1 MNIGICMPLA
11 KTWTDAADMIEMEC
25 SSEIR
30 LFRGLDEGIA
40 NLDKLDAMVASFGN
54 KEYFEKSTALKA
66 LFVPLVG
73 VNHLPADLLMERKV
87 AVYNCHGNAE
97 SVAERAL
104 ALALAGFGRIV
115 EFHNDL
121 KALKWHGFWVN
132 GGAKDNWNSIF
143 RKRCSI
149 LGTGAIG
156 VKLAKLLKGF
166 DCSVSGYRRQP
177 GKDKPE
183 YFDRVSIKLAEALEG
198 AEIVFIALPL
208 TNETKGIVDAKAL
221 ELVKGA
227 YIVNV
232 GRGAVIEE
240 EAFYKALKEGK
251 LRGAGIDVWYTYPQ
265 GGAETGAPSR
275 FPFHELPNVILS
287 PHVAGST
294 HEAVEINAR
303 ETAENMIRWIKTG
316 DAAHRVDLKAMY

>member
-11 KTWTDAADMIEMEC
+11 KIWTEAASKIEKEC
-25 SSEIR
+25 SSKIT
-30 LFRGLDEGIA
+30 LFKGLDEGIA
-40 NLDKLDAMVASFGN
+40 NLPKLDAMVASFGN
-54 KEYFEKSTALKA
+54 REYFEKSTALKA

-73 VNHLPADLLMERKV
+73 VNHLPADLLLERNV
-87 AVYNCHGNAE
+87 SVYNCHGNAE

-115 EFHNDL
+115 EYHNDL

-143 RKRCSI
+143 RKRCTI

-156 VKLAKLLKGF
+156 LKLAKLLKGF
-166 DCSVSGYRRQP
+166 DCSVTGYRRQS
-177 GKDKPE
+177 GKTAPENFDK
-183 YFDRVSIKLAEALEG
+183 ITTNLAEAIKD

-208 TNETKGIVDAKAL
+208 TNATKGLVDAQAI
-221 ELVKGA
+221 ESMAGA

-232 GRGAVIEE
+232 GRGDVIEE
-240 EAFYKALKEGK
+240 EPFYKALKEGK
-251 LRGAGIDVWYTYPQ
+251 LRGAGIDVWYSYPQ

-275 FPFHELPNVILS
+275 FPFQELSNVILS

-294 HEAVEINAR
+294 HEAVEMNAQ

-316 DAAHRVDLKAMY
+316 DAKHKVDLKAMY